1 MFTSLRHGPRITTC
15 NSLSSKLF
23 SIYFSRL
30 RSMHIMH
37 HLWLPTKAEFRSI
50 QSESKH
56 ICSFLWDG
64 FTEFKHLFLYSVF
77 LCHNLQMVE

>member
-1 MFTSLRHGPRITTC
+1 
-15 NSLSSKLF
+15 
-23 SIYFSRL
+23 
-30 RSMHIMH
+30 MHIMH